1 MNGID
6 YIEHHGVKNQKWGIR
21 RYQNPDGSL
30 TELGRRRLGYGIR
43 KASEKKKKLL
53 SNPRKAAK
61 KSGFLSTKDLKS
73 AIEKAELAQKLRVLN
88 TTAKVQARNAR
99 LSTIERLSDVRQK
112 ARLNKQEVKKQKELA
127 EINRQAAKAKEA
139 ENKGK
144 ASAEKWKNRA
154 TKLKSIVDVGKALKT
169 LSDDAGLTNKK
180 SGETILGGILAGMG
194 LKSLDK
200 SKDKDDDNKKDSNKS
215 SNPVI
220 NITNIMPG
228 SNQNTS
234 ASTVQSAVK
243 TVTQTV
249 AAAPIS
255 TAKNINASS
264 KGVFSFEAPD
274 KASRAFDASSF
285 KDVDF
290 ATIGGKVIPLV
301 DWNSGSSSSTGWDTV
316 KARRKDGQPDRRYKA
331 LEYTVGSRWSDEL
344 NDALIHGELA
354 FDDMLTYTGD
364 EYIEHHGIKNQK
376 WGVRRYQN
384 PDGSLTE
391 LGKKHYAIKTLRSEN
406 RRSRKEIKGIKDEH
420 FKGSFKNN
428 LSRGVKSL
436 AHPLR
441 LYNPEAVAS
450 MDYYRREREFEDDP
464 RTKAARSAIEKRKNE
479 IKNLKISMKEMRRE
493 GTDDNYTKPDINRVT
508 DAEDNYAYYKKQY
521 DEWNN
526 SRKRYLSENPGE
538 KFPEEHEV
546 KWAKEA
552 MDRAEKEYKLVR
564 KLKKKDKA
572 VS

>member
-6 YIEHHGVKNQKWGIR
+6 YIEHHGIKGQKWYVR
-21 RYQNPDGSL
+21 RFQNEDGSL
-30 TELGRRRLGYGIR
+30 TALGRRRLGYGTR
-43 KASEKKKKLL
+43 KAGEKKNKLL
-53 SNPRKAAK
+53 SNPIKAAK
-61 KSGFLSTKDLKS
+61 KSGYLSTKDLKS
-73 AIEKAELAQKLRVLN
+73 AIEKAELANKLREHN
-88 TTAKVQARNAR
+88 TTAKERARNAR
-99 LSTIERLSDVRQK
+99 LSTIERLSEVRQK
-112 ARLNKQEVKKQKELA
+112 ARLNKQEAKKQKELA

-169 LSDDAGLTNKK
+169 LSDDAGITNKK

-194 LKSLDK
+194 IKTLDK

-264 KGVFSFEAPD
+264 NGVFSFGAPN
-274 KASRAFDASSF
+274 KASSVFDASSF

-301 DWNSGSSSSTGWDTV
+301 DWNIGSSPGWDTV
-316 KARRKDGQPDRRYKA
+316 KKRRKDGQPDRRYKP
-331 LEYTVGSRWSDEL
+331 LEVSIGSRLWSDNLE
-344 NDALIHGELA
+344 DALIHGELS
-354 FDDMLTYTGD
+354 FDDMLMCMND
-364 EYIEHHGIKNQK
+364 DYIEHHGINGQK
-376 WGVRRYQN
+376 WGIRRYQN

-391 LGKKHYAIKTLRSEN
+391 LGKKHYAIKSLRSEN

-420 FKGSFKNN
+420 FKGSFASN
-428 LSRGVKSL
+428 LSRDAKSL

-450 MDYYRREREFEDDP
+450 MDFYRREREFENDP
-464 RTKAARSAIEKRKNE
+464 RTKAARSAIEKRKQE
-479 IKNLKISMKEMRRE
+479 IKNLKLSMKEIRRK
-493 GTDDNYTKPDINRVT
+493 GANDNYIKPDANRVT
-508 DAEDNYAYYKKQY
+508 DAEDNYVYYKKQY

-552 MDRAEKEYKLVR
+552 MDRAEKEYNLVR
-564 KLKKKDKA
+564 KLKKKNKA

>member
-1 MNGID
+1 MPENNE
-6 YIEHHGVKNQKWGIR
+6 YLEHHGVKDQKWGVR
-21 RYQNPDGSL
+21 RYQNLDGSL
-30 TELGRRRLGYGIR
+30 TELGRRRLGYGKRR
-43 KASEKKKKLL
+43 KAKEGTKKKNLL
-53 SNPRKAAK
+53 SNPVKAAK
-61 KSGFLSTKDLKS
+61 KSGYLSTKDLKS
-73 AIEKAELAQKLRVLN
+73 AIEKAELANKLRELN
-88 TTAKVQARNAR
+88 STAKEQARNAK
-99 LSTIERLSDVRQK
+99 LSAIERLSEVRQK
-112 ARLNKQEVKKQKELA
+112 AKLNKQEVKRQKEQA
-127 EINRQAAKAKEA
+127 ELSRQAAKAKEA

-154 TKLKSIVDVGKALKT
+154 TKLKNIVEVGKALKT
-169 LSDDAGLTNKK
+169 LSDDAGITNKK

-194 LKSLDK
+194 IKTLDK
-200 SKDKDDDNKKDSNKS
+200 SKDKDDNTKDSSKS

-228 SNQNTS
+228 GNQNAS
-234 ASTVQSAVK
+234 AAQSAAK
-243 TVTQTV
+243 TV

-255 TAKNINASS
+255 TAKSMNASS
-264 KGVFSFEAPD
+264 NGVFSFGAPN
-274 KASRAFDASSF
+274 KASSVFGTSSF

-290 ATIGGKVIPLV
+290 TTIGGKAIPLFNW
-301 DWNSGSSSSTGWDTV
+301 DDIDSSTSWDTV
-316 KARRKDGQPDRRYKA
+316 KARRKDGQPDKRYKA
-331 LEYTVGSRWSDEL
+331 LEYPTGSRWSDSL
-344 NDALIHGELA
+344 TNALIHGELS
-354 FDDMLTYTGD
+354 FDEMLSHMGYD
-364 EYIEHHGIKNQK
+364 YIEHHGIKNQK

-391 LGKKHYAIKTLRSEN
+391 LGKRHYAIKSLRSEN
-406 RRSRKEIKGIKDEH
+406 RQSRKELKRLKDEH
-420 FKGSFKNN
+420 FEGSFTSN
-428 LSRGVKSL
+428 LGRGVTSF

-441 LYNPEAVAS
+441 VYDANAVAS
-450 MDYYRREREFEDDP
+450 MDYYRREREFENDP

-479 IKNLKISMKEMRRE
+479 IKNLKISMKEIRRK
-493 GTDDNYTKPDINRVT
+493 GAKDNYTKPDATRVT

-521 DEWNN
+521 DEWSN

-564 KLKKKDKA
+564 KLKKKDEA